1 MKSKAQNIFNSLIM
15 IVAIILIL
23 IGAAIAIYIISILGL
38 ILILVMI
45 IIRGYH
51 IRKMNQEIR
60 DIKEDTSNEI
70 DDTEV

>member
-15 IVAIILIL
+15 IVAIILII
-23 IGAAIAIYIISILGL
+23 IGAAISIYIISILGL
-38 ILILVMI
+38 ILILVML

-60 DIKEDTSNEI
+60 DIKENTSNEI